1 MSANTDIK
9 STKAYNILT
18 NLHDDNTIDDEAFTK
33 FSKKIEKIQECN
45 INYMEYEKLLS
56 KRFDSN

>member
-33 FSKKIEKIQECN
+33 F
-45 INYMEYEKLLS
+45 
-56 KRFDSN
+56 